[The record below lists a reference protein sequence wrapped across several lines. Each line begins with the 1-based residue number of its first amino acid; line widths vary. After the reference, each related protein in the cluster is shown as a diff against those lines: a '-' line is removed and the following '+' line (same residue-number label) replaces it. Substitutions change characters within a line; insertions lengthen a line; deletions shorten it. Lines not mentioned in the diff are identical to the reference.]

1 MVATPVL
8 AALLLASELFQAQ
21 VREPQ
26 PSSAAKAFYDQGVA
40 ALRAGDQAKAVPLFR
55 AAIDADPRFV
65 DAHEQFIEA
74 TEMAAYAYD
83 PAKRTGDAA
92 AQKRATQELKRL
104 YQGWAKAQPGN
115 EVLEWALSKLADKN
129 WSESEQHLERAI
141 AIRPSFARPYQD
153 LALIAELHGDNPQR
167 LAYLK
172 KAADLNPTDP
182 SYFFYY
188 ASAMKT
194 IDPVASRKL
203 LQDVATRFPAT
214 ERGAQGLYWA
224 AYETP
229 ELTEKL
235 AIYERLRR
243 EFPPEKFT
251 WSESGMSDL
260 FEVLIGLDPSRASEL
275 AADMQARITAK
286 SEQKTW
292 QEQGSYAR
300 ALQESSALLGRG
312 DAAGAVR
319 RLDGVKPLRA
329 YMDQAP
335 LAIARAAALEAA
347 GDAHAAYERL
357 AEVVARTPS
366 DALIGA
372 LEKTG
377 RALTKT
383 PADIAS
389 DVAKRREA
397 AASPAPAFSLPD
409 YPDRRMVSL
418 SDYRGRVVLLNFW
431 YPSCGP
437 CRGEFPTLQRVLDKY
452 KDRGFEILS
461 LNVLPEE
468 RDFVVP
474 YLSKNH
480 FTFRPLET
488 TTEWTE
494 RTYGARG
501 FPTNLLLDKQGR
513 IIFKPGIIRS
523 PREQR
528 TFELQIES
536 LLR

>member
-1 MVATPVL
+1 MAATILL
-8 AALLLASELFQAQ
+8 AALLLAHGLLRAQ
-21 VREPQ
+21 VHDAQ
-26 PSSAAKAFYDQGVA
+26 PSAAAKASYEQGMA
-40 ALRAGDQAKAVPLFR
+40 AVRAGDRAKAVSLFR
-55 AAIDADPRFV
+55 AAIDADPRFA
-65 DAHEQFIEA
+65 DAHEQFIDA

-83 PAKRTGDAA
+83 PAKRSGDAA

-104 YQGWAKAQPGN
+104 YEGWAKAQPGN
-115 EVLEWALSKLADKN
+115 EVFEWALSKLADKN
-129 WSESEQHLERAI
+129 WNEAEQHLKRAI

-153 LALIAELHGDNPQR
+153 LALIAELHGDNAQR
-167 LAYLK
+167 LDYLK

-188 ASAMKT
+188 ASATKT
-194 IDPVASRKL
+194 MDPIASRKL
-203 LQDVATRFPAT
+203 LQDVATRFPTT

-229 ELTEKL
+229 ELKEKL
-235 AIYERLRR
+235 AIYDRLRR
-243 EFPPEKFT
+243 QFPPEKFT

-260 FEVLIGLDPSRASEL
+260 FDVLIGVEPAKASEL

-292 QEQGSYAR
+292 QEHASYAA
-300 ALQESSALLGRG
+300 ALQESAAFLAKG
-312 DAAGAVR
+312 DAKAAVR
-319 RLDGVKPLRA
+319 RLDGIKTLRA

-335 LAIARAAALEAA
+335 LAIARATALDAA
-347 GDAHAAYERL
+347 GDTQGAYAGL
-357 AEVVARTPS
+357 ADVVARTPS
-366 DALIGA
+366 DALIATLERIGGA
-372 LEKTG
+372 LS
-377 RALTKT
+377 KT
-383 PADIAS
+383 PADVAS
-389 DVAKRREA
+389 DVTTLRETA
-397 AASPAPAFSLPD
+397 ARPAPPFSLPD

-418 SDYRGRVVLLNFW
+418 SDYRGKVVLLNFW

-468 RDFVVP
+468 HDFVTP

-488 TTEWTE
+488 TTEWAE
-494 RTYGARG
+494 QTYGARG
-501 FPTNLLLDKQGR
+501 FPTNLLVDKQGR

-523 PREQR
+523 PREER
-528 TFELQIES
+528 MFELQIES